1 MSGIFE
7 ANEGYGVY
15 EYGDAYGEADAAGL
29 GAAPSSAYTGRGY
42 TGREHGYVSRDL
54 ISRAGNGRRGYV
66 SRHQPGYGDD
76 GFGLA
81 ANPIGWRCPPGSA
94 EVYPGS
100 GSFSGGSC
108 LSPGGLVLPVQ
119 LCPDGW
125 TQTLPGMCT
134 EGLPSQLPP
143 PPAGSTP
150 CPPGQ
155 VGFPSLGLPCA
166 PIPGVTQS
174 SPPMIP
180 PGCPEGQV
188 GWPGILPC
196 TTIAGLPPI
205 PGTPPPQAAP
215 MCPPGQLGW
224 PPTIPCMMI
233 PATPPGV
240 PPTIVVPPIPTPPPA
255 QPPPTAAP
263 PAAPPVAKAGLPS
276 WALPVGIGVV
286 ALGATVLLLGGKKKA
301 TPNRRRRAA

>member
-1 MSGIFE
+1 MNPTS
-7 ANEGYGVY
+7 AYEGFGVY
-15 EYGDAYGEADAAGL
+15 EYGDAYGEADGL

-42 TGREHGYVSRDL
+42 TGREHGYVSNEYTGYTGRGGYTGHPRRQVP
-54 ISRAGNGRRGYV
+54 IYTGYNGE
-66 SRHQPGYGDD
+66 

-100 GSFSGGSC
+100 GSFAGGNC
-108 LSPGGLVLPVQ
+108 LGGTGLVAPVQ
-119 LCPDGW
+119 MCPNGW
-125 TQTLPGMCT
+125 TQTLPGVCT

-166 PIPGVTQS
+166 PIPGTTQAG
-174 SPPMIP
+174 PPMIP
-180 PGCPEGQV
+180 PACPEGQV
-188 GWPGILPC
+188 GWPPVIPC

-224 PPTIPCMMI
+224 PPTIPCMTI
-233 PATPPGV
+233 PATPQGV
-240 PPTIVVPPIPTPPPA
+240 PPTIMVPPLPTPPVA
-255 QPPPTAAP
+255 QPPAAP
-263 PAAPPVAKAGLPS
+263 PPPVAKAGLPS
-276 WALPVGIGVV
+276 WALPVGIGAV
-286 ALGATVLLLGGKKKA
+286 AIGAAALLLGKKKA